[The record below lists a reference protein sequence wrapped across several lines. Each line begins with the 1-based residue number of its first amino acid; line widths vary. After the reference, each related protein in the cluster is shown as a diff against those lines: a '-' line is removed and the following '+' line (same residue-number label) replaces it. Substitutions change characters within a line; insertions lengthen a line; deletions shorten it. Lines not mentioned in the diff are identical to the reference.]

1 MRNFKGVFVM
11 MTIATLLVAGSAV
24 AGDWQKIGKK
34 NVVINNSEKSSSLS
48 TKEVAVSQVAFK
60 VSGGWVRLTDITLN
74 FDDGSSQKIENFENP
89 RPSMTSDGIAID
101 GGPKTLTSIDFSCR
115 AVSSSTQGRATVIAL
130 GQ

>member
-34 NVVINNSEKSSSLS
+34 NVVINNSEKTSSIS
-48 TKEVAVSQVAFK
+48 TKGTPVSQVAFK
-60 VSGGWVRLTDITLN
+60 VSGGWVRLTNITFN
-74 FDDGSSQKIENFENP
+74 FDDGSSQTIENFENP
-89 RPSMTSDGIAID
+89 RPSMTSDSIAID

-115 AVSSSTQGRATVIAL
+115 AVSSSTQGRASVIAL

>member
-24 AGDWQKIGKK
+24 AGDWQKLGKK
-34 NVVINNSEKSSSLS
+34 GLVFNNSQKTASIS
-48 TKEVAVSQVAFK
+48 TNGVAVSQVAFK
-60 VSGGWVRLTDITLN
+60 VSGGWVRLTDVTLN
-74 FDDGSSQKIENFENP
+74 FEDGSSQTIADFKNP
-89 RPSMTSDGIAID
+89 RPSMTSDSIAID

-115 AVSSSTQGRATVIAL
+115 AVSSATQGRATVLAL